1 MKLVEKLKGFKNLEI
16 KQKVGIVVGS
26 VVLVSI
32 LGLGIVMMFP
42 KQVKSTEPTITI
54 HDEKCD
60 LMIDGKPFQEV
71 RKELGLSPTTSTG
84 ESGTQTTAT
93 TTNVEVI
100 SENGVKKVENTSNG
114 EVTVVGSN
122 ENKGNKT
129 VNNVT
134 QVENRSNSTVS
145 ETPSVTQNQKVTPT
159 PQPAPKPQPASKP
172 QPAPQTWSDDEE
184 ESEDIEQVV
193 MGVTVDTTELG
204 RKLNS
209 PELNAITSAFSKVPS
224 RHLRLIKY
232 LMVEPTPIGMLPVVN
247 STGNIAVS
255 AKRMVSRIGVA
266 DLLAELGHLVDWSG
280 KYSSSPEF
288 LEIHRKGVE
297 QGKMDRTPEEAFSE
311 AYSSFYSGRSGANVD
326 YTPLYDFIRSK

>member
-1 MKLVEKLKGFKNLEI
+1 MKLVEKLKGFKNL
-16 KQKVGIVVGS
+16 KTNQKVGIVVGS

-32 LGLGIVMMFP
+32 LGIVIVMMFL

-60 LMIDGKPFQEV
+60 LMIDGKPVQEV
-71 RKELGLSPTTSTG
+71 RKELDISPTTSTR
-84 ESGTQTTAT
+84 ESGTQTTET

-122 ENKGNKT
+122 ENKGNKM

-134 QVENRSNSTVS
+134 QVENPSNSTVS
-145 ETPSVTQNQKVTPT
+145 ETPSVTQHQKVTPT
-159 PQPAPKPQPASKP
+159 PQPAPKPQPA
-172 QPAPQTWSDDEE
+172 PQTWSDEE

-209 PELNAITSAFSKVPS
+209 QELNAITSAFSKVPA

-255 AKRMVSRIGVA
+255 AKRMVSPGGVS
-266 DLLAELGHLVDWSG
+266 DLLTELGHLVDWSG
-280 KYSSSPEF
+280 NYSSSPEF

-297 QGKMDRTPEEAFSE
+297 QGKMDRSPEGAFSV
-311 AYSSFYSGRSGANVD
+311 AYGNFYSGSSAVNVD

>member
-16 KQKVGIVVGS
+16 KQKVGIIVGS

-32 LGLGIVMMFP
+32 IGLGIVMMFP

-60 LMIDGKPFQEV
+60 LMIEGKPVQEV
-71 RKELGLSPTTSTG
+71 RKELGISPTTSTG
-84 ESGTQTTAT
+84 ESGTQTTVT
-93 TTNVEVI
+93 TTNGEVI

-114 EVTVVGSN
+114 EVTAVGSN

-134 QVENRSNSTVS
+134 QVENHSASTVS

-159 PQPAPKPQPASKP
+159 PQPAPKPQPA
-172 QPAPQTWSDDEE
+172 PQTWSDEG

-209 PELNAITSAFSKVPS
+209 QELNAITSAFSKVPA

-232 LMVEPTPIGMLPVVN
+232 LMVEPTPIGMPPVVN

-255 AKRMVSRIGVA
+255 AKRMVSPRGVS
-266 DLLAELGHLVDWSG
+266 DLLSELGHLVDWSG

-288 LEIHRKGVE
+288 LEIHKKGVE
-297 QGKMDRTPEEAFSE
+297 QGKMDRSPEEAFSV
-311 AYSSFYSGRSGANVD
+311 AYGNFYSGSSPVNVD